1 MSMPG
6 DSAESPNSLFACT
19 NLLKGWLSLKNCV
32 AFVVGRSFIM
42 NKNAGTSQAMTVKAT
57 RIRVA
62 GLMIIGANLV
72 LKKVST

>member
-1 MSMPG
+1 MR
-6 DSAESPNSLFACT
+6 T
-19 NLLKGWLSLKNCV
+19 CV
-32 AFVVGRSFIM
+32 VFVVGRSFIM
-42 NKNAGTSQAMTVKAT
+42 NKKAGTSQAMTVKAT